1 MCTYGAICEYVT
13 MQVAILRLGT
23 VKEGV
28 RGFNSFGPISYLTDV
43 IFCLYTCVV
52 LRSCLEIDPTRQQYI
67 YLALTFLQEIIEI
80 HVSR

>member
-13 MQVAILRLGT
+13 MQVAIIRLGT

-52 LRSCLEIDPTRQQYI
+52 LRSCLEIDPTR
-67 YLALTFLQEIIEI
+67 
-80 HVSR
+80 